1 MSVYMHFYIIVV
13 IFKAPPLWNYSPNHF
28 NSKEY
33 VISVIPTPSH
43 RLSYL
48 SCESAYQ
55 LLVFLLNVVK
65 FHKRDKYLF
74 IIA

>member
-1 MSVYMHFYIIVV
+1 MHVSIHASLYYSCHFYGSPSLEL
-13 IFKAPPLWNYSPNHF
+13 FPNHF

-48 SCESAYQ
+48 SCESACQ
-55 LLVFLLNVVK
+55 LLVFPLNQCCKVS
-65 FHKRDKYLF
+65 
-74 IIA
+74 